1 MGGLRVVPASA
12 VLSAWGAC
20 RFRQVSDEESQA
32 PGLPAQ
38 RPIMLSA
45 WARRAALVVAF
56 VTLGLGATAVFRTDN
71 QAGSVA
77 LLAVSVV
84 LMVIGLL
91 GRIPERGT
99 VGQIAY
105 TFGPIADA
113 LDSPDPVER
122 EQAADVVLEKA
133 EEHVGSLEPNAQAV
147 THAAAIMRRRQDRA
161 MVEAVASL
169 ARAIGLTVDLNTT
182 TGPDLRIGP
191 GSTGEQFV
199 PFPVE
204 IRRAADLIGAS
215 QTAGFARSIGSSTAL
230 MITPQGRTKDA
241 PDVLT
246 IGGVQVF
253 IVAIPPQGH
262 GSERIGD
269 GLRRAIAQ
277 ATSVAT

>member
-1 MGGLRVVPASA
+1 MA
-12 VLSAWGAC
+12 
-20 RFRQVSDEESQA
+20 
-32 PGLPAQ
+32 
-38 RPIMLSA
+38 
-45 WARRAALVVAF
+45 VAF
-56 VTLGLGATAVFRTDN
+56 VTLAIGTTAVFRTDN

-84 LMVIGLL
+84 LMIIGLL

-113 LDSPDPVER
+113 LDSPDLVER
-122 EQAADVVLEKA
+122 EKAADVVLEKA

-169 ARAIGLTVDLNTT
+169 AHTMGLTVDLNTT
-182 TGPDLRIGP
+182 SGADLRIES

-199 PFPVE
+199 PFPIV
-204 IRRAADLIGAS
+204 IRRAADLIAAS
-215 QTAGFARSIGSSTAL
+215 QTAGFARSIGSRTAL
-230 MITPQGRTKDA
+230 MITPQGRAAEA
-241 PDVLT
+241 PDALT

-253 IVAIPPQGH
+253 IVAIPPQSQGR
-262 GSERIGD
+262 ERIRE
-269 GLRRAIAQ
+269 GLRRAIAH
-277 ATSVAT
+277 ATSSAT